1 MMSHGR
7 RRVLL
12 QQLHHYLDR
21 LFQLRIVASVHGLRI
36 IFHFDIGRNTVILH
50 VPGAVGIIEGQV
62 GRAREVTVQKVF
74 SSTCYRLRNSGINL
88 RSSALSA
95 EAVCTRRLT
104 GLAAILPAL
113 PRGPAKS
120 SWAGPKYPTVNSQKA
135 KPMRPK
141 IRTTN
146 FLHAGSSLWV
156 QGSMARLR
164 FAYTT
169 GHRCGSEP
177 PSKKLCPLQESV
189 LDNRREGGAEQECVE
204 PYTERPVAENHHS
217 WLRSASPILREH
229 NIGIVRFM
237 QAKDLRGLQGCYVWQ
252 ATCNAAQPR
261 LPR

>member
-88 RSSALSA
+88 RSSARSA

-104 GLAAILPAL
+104 GLAILPAL
-113 PRGPAKS
+113 PRAPAN
-120 SWAGPKYPTVNSQKA
+120 PHEP
-135 KPMRPK
+135 RPS
-141 IRTTN
+141 TP
-146 FLHAGSSLWV
+146 
-156 QGSMARLR
+156 RLTR
-164 FAYTT
+164 K
-169 GHRCGSEP
+169 GR
-177 PSKKLCPLQESV
+177 
-189 LDNRREGGAEQECVE
+189 
-204 PYTERPVAENHHS
+204 NH
-217 WLRSASPILREH
+217 
-229 NIGIVRFM
+229 
-237 QAKDLRGLQGCYVWQ
+237 
-252 ATCNAAQPR
+252 AAQN
-261 LPR
+261 